1 MCIRDRCRLI
11 YANDQPYNVLPSLHC
26 YEATAIHLASFGGAA
41 GRRYKGLRAAS
52 AVIAVL
58 ICLSTLFV
66 KQHSVLDLVSGCLLA
81 GLVYAAV
88 VYLKN
93 RKMRGIE

>member
-1 MCIRDRCRLI
+1 MLALCRLI

-41 GRRYKGLRAAS
+41 GRRYTGLRAAS

-66 KQHSVLDLVSGCLLA
+66 KQHSVLDLLSGCLLA

-88 VYLKN
+88 VFLRN

>member
-1 MCIRDRCRLI
+1 M
-11 YANDQPYNVLPSLHC
+11 
-26 YEATAIHLASFGGAA
+26 
-41 GRRYKGLRAAS
+41 RAAS